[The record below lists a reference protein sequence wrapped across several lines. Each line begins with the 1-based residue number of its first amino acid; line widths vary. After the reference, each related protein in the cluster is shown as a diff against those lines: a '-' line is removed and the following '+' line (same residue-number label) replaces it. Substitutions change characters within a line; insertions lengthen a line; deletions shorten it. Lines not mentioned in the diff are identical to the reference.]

1 MEFLIPVPKLVNG
14 LSYSRSQSPVP
25 AHVLC
30 FVSSGGG
37 WIKGVGEMG
46 KYTDLKLLINSA
58 ITTPFPNSDSGGDLI
73 ESDDV
78 TFATLLAYS
87 LVWVLIDAEFQI
99 SMIEVC
105 NLVGRL
111 TTLLLVKYIHILQGI
126 I

>member
-1 MEFLIPVPKLVNG
+1 
-14 LSYSRSQSPVP
+14 
-25 AHVLC
+25 
-30 FVSSGGG
+30 
-37 WIKGVGEMG
+37 MG

-58 ITTPFPNSDSGGDLI
+58 ITTPFPNSDSGDDLI

-105 NLVGRL
+105 NPVGRL